1 MKTKLPLSKLAGI
14 LSTAVLF
21 TASVAPSTL
30 HIPAPMRP
38 WIFMFTIAWALLLG
52 SGVFSS

>member
-1 MKTKLPLSKLAGI
+1 MKTKLSLSTLAGVFSAI
-14 LSTAVLF
+14 GLIA
-21 TASVAPSTL
+21 ASVAPNTL

-38 WIFMFTIAWALLLG
+38 WIFMFTVAWTLLLA